1 MKSLSRILSA
11 AGLAMGLALTAVP
24 AEAQQKN
31 APAAPA
37 ATPLK
42 AASPAALAAAK
53 EILTM
58 KNASAMYANAV
69 PNLVQQT
76 KNVLLQSNL
85 NYQKDLNE
93 VAEIVAKNLAG
104 REKEIG
110 DGMAQ
115 VYANEFTE
123 QELKDL
129 VTFYKSTLGQKL
141 LSSEPRAIQ
150 FSMSYMNQ
158 WAQQFA
164 ETINGQFRAE
174 MKKRGKDI

>member
-1 MKSLSRILSA
+1 MKSLLRSLPAACLALALIGAPAMAQTAPKPASA
-11 AGLAMGLALTAVP
+11 AAIASAKELLTLKNTSAVYADAVP
-24 AEAQQKN
+24 
-31 APAAPA
+31 
-37 ATPLK
+37 
-42 AASPAALAAAK
+42 S
-53 EILTM
+53 
-58 KNASAMYANAV
+58 
-69 PNLVQQT
+69 LVTQT
-76 KNVLLQSNL
+76 KNTLLQSNL
-85 NYQKDLNE
+85 NLQKDLNE
-93 VAEIVAKNLAG
+93 VAVIVAQNLAG

-129 VTFYKSTLGQKL
+129 VTFYKSPLGQKL

-150 FSMSYMNQ
+150 FSMAYMNQ